1 MNAGNNRYQTIFD
14 IMSSDFFDYVLYGK
28 TDLSL
33 PGSHER
39 QGNGLHP
46 GGL

>member
-1 MNAGNNRYQTIFD
+1 MNAGNYRYQTIFD
-14 IMSSDFFDYVLYGK
+14 IISSDFSDYVLYGK

-33 PGSHER
+33 PSSYER
-39 QGNGLHP
+39 GGAGLYT

>member
-1 MNAGNNRYQTIFD
+1 MNAGNYRYQTIFD
-14 IMSSDFFDYVLYGK
+14 IISSDFSDYVLYGK
-28 TDLSL
+28 TDLPL

-39 QGNGLHP
+39 QRDGLHP